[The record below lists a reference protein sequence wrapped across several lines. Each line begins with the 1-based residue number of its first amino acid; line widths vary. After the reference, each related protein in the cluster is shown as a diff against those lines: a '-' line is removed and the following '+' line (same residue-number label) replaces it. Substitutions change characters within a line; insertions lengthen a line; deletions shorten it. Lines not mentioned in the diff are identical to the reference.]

1 MIKPSKFQFNN
12 PVLKGLTFKIN
23 SNFNE
28 DTYTGIKLSGK
39 TKITKL
45 RQKNKAKVAFH
56 LLVGEKAIH
65 CPFYIDIE
73 MEAVFTWENNLD
85 KNMVDKLL
93 KVNAPSLLLGYMRP
107 LISNI
112 TTLSP
117 YPTFNIPF
125 LDMQENEAFYEEV

>member
-12 PVLKGLTFKIN
+12 PILKGILFEIN
-23 SNFNE
+23 ENFDE
-28 DTYTGIKLSGK
+28 DNYSGVKLSGK

-45 RQKNKAKVAFH
+45 RQKNKAKVAFK
-56 LLVGEKAIH
+56 LSVGEKTPS

-73 MEAVFTWENNLD
+73 MEAIFTWENNLEPNIV
-85 KNMVDKLL
+85 KKLL

-112 TTLSP
+112 TNSSQ

-125 LDMQENEAFYEEV
+125 LDMQENEAIFEEE